1 VDMESGTSSE
11 VVSTKGRVTDLAVD
25 STGTHL
31 LWVEGGNLR
40 WSVDDEGATLP
51 GDFIAASWMSAA

>member
-1 VDMESGTSSE
+1 MESGTSSE

-25 STGTHL
+25 STGAHL